1 MNAVIFGGGKI
12 ARGFIAHLL
21 YRSGY
26 HITIVELN
34 EELVSSLNQNGR
46 YYVNV
51 MGDPKACQ
59 WIENYTCISL
69 KDTAAIAKALETA
82 DIAFTA
88 VGGKNLD
95 SLAHTIA
102 QAYMLAAPAMEERK
116 LTVITC
122 ENWKDPAKQLKAS
135 LCAELDGTGLRES
148 FEQQVGVSEAV
159 IMRSGVEA
167 TEEVRRIDANAVS
180 VTSFWELPV
189 DRTRMVG
196 ELPEF
201 EGVVYKDNF
210 ASFLQ
215 RKLYTFNTTNATIAY
230 LGQLRGIT
238 SLAEAANDS
247 EILELVQKVHEEI
260 NPAITKE
267 MGGTL
272 EEQCAFSVKALR
284 KYQDTS
290 VTDFTERHARDPLR
304 KLGPCDRIVG
314 TLRLVEKYGLP
325 TSGLATTLAAALYY
339 PVTNNQDPSAS
350 RLKEM
355 REQKGVDYV
364 LEQIC
369 GIRPDE
375 PLARTAHEQIDWLK
389 EKGWLDA
396 Q

>member
-34 EELVSSLNQNGR
+34 EALVRSLNQNGR

-51 MGDPKACQ
+51 MGNQDACQ
-59 WIENYTCISL
+59 WVTNYECISL
-69 KDTAAIAKALETA
+69 KDTEAIARALEKA
-82 DIAFTA
+82 DIVFTS

-102 QAYMLAAPAMEERK
+102 EAYVLAASRLGDRK
-116 LTVITC
+116 FTIITC
-122 ENWKDPAKQLKAS
+122 ENWKNPAKQLRES
-135 LCAELDGTGLRES
+135 LCAELDGTKWREF
-148 FEQQVGVSEAV
+148 FEQNVGVSEAV

-167 TEEVRRIDANAVS
+167 TEEIRRIDENAVS

-189 DRTRMVG
+189 DRTRMAG

-201 EGVVYKDNF
+201 EGVVYQDDF
-210 ASFLQ
+210 DSFLQ

-230 LGQLRGIT
+230 LGQLRGIGL
-238 SLAEAANDS
+238 LADAANDP
-247 EILELVQKVHEEI
+247 EILKIVHQVHDEI
-260 NPAITKE
+260 NPAIARE

-272 EEQCAFSVKALR
+272 EEQCRFAEKALR
-284 KYQDTS
+284 KYQDIS

-304 KLGPCDRIVG
+304 KLGPSDRIVG
-314 TLRLVEKYGLP
+314 TLRLVEKHGLP
-325 TSGLATTLAAALYY
+325 IRGLATTLAAALYY
-339 PVTNNQDPSAS
+339 PVPDDQDSSAV

-355 REQKGVDYV
+355 REEAGITRV
-364 LEQIC
+364 LEDIC
-369 GIRPDE
+369 GIGSEE
-375 PLARTAHEQIDWLK
+375 PLAQAVWQQIEFLK
-389 EKGWLDA
+389 EKGWIDG
-396 Q
+396 